1 MIEDLS
7 LWNAQDALLTALVA
21 QPGLAGVPCE
31 IGFPANIQPDH
42 VWIDGAASGSL
53 DSSLSGATSPSD
65 ETFRLTVVVFTQLA
79 DEYAAVRDRLKGFVS
94 AVEDALASATFAAA
108 VPSWSVPA
116 YNLDAGTDGTHRQL
130 SLELIVECRCW

>member
-1 MIEDLS
+1 MIEELN
-7 LWNAQDALLTALVA
+7 LWAAQDALLAALGE

-31 IGFPANIQPDH
+31 IGFPASIQPDH

-53 DSSLSGATSPSD
+53 GNSLSGATSPSD
-65 ETFRLTVVVFTQLA
+65 ETFRLTVIVYTQRG
-79 DEYAAVRDRLKGFVS
+79 DEYAAVRDRLKGFAG
-94 AVEDALASATFAAA
+94 AVEDALASPTFAAV
-108 VPSWSVPA
+108 VPAWSVPA